1 MNYTLEKNWSEKLSS
16 RFTQEYK
23 KELFSWLEKEY
34 ATKTIFPPKEKVFN
48 ALNLVPVNDVK
59 VVIIGQDPYHEPGQ
73 AHGLS
78 FSVEEGVNLPPSLQ
92 NIYKEINSDLGVPI
106 SKSGNLT
113 CWAKQ
118 GVLLLNTVLTV
129 RRGQAN
135 SHQNKGWET
144 FTSKI
149 IELLNNRETPI
160 VFMLWGNSAKK
171 IGEKI
176 TNTNHF
182 ILKSAHPSP
191 LSAYNGFF
199 GCKHFSKANEFL
211 KNKGFNEIDW
221 KVC

>member
-1 MNYTLEKNWSEKLSS
+1 MEN
-16 RFTQEYK
+16 
-23 KELFSWLEKEY
+23 
-34 ATKTIFPPKEKVFN
+34 IFN
-48 ALNLVPVNDVK
+48 ALNKVKYNDVK
-59 VVIIGQDPYHEPGQ
+59 VVIIGQDPYHEPKQ

-78 FSVEEGVNLPPSLQ
+78 FSVEEDVNLPPSLQ
-92 NIYKEINSDLGVPI
+92 NIYKEIYSDLDIPI

-135 SHQNKGWET
+135 SHQNKGWEV

-149 IELLNNRETPI
+149 IELLNKRETPM

-176 TNTNHF
+176 TNNNHL

-199 GCKHFSKANEFL
+199 GCKNFSKANEFL
-211 KNKGFNEIDW
+211 KSKGFNEINW